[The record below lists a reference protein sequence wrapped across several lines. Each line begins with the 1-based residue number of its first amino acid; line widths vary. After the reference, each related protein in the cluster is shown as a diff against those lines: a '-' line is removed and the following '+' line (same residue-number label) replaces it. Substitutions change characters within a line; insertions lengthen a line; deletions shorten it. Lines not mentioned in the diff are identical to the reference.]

1 MAAGKSTVA
10 QLLAEQLPRAAHVRG
25 DMFRRFIV
33 TGRVD
38 PTPSMPPEAMRQLL
52 LRYQLA
58 MSVADA
64 YVRAGFTAVVQD
76 VIVGPVLADVV
87 GMSTTRPRH
96 VVVLNP
102 NPTPSPSEK
111 RSGASAATARTGRLE
126 PSSRDCAT
134 ARHGWDSGSTPR
146 ARRPRTPYARSWHAC
161 PSRPSTRRR
170 QATYR
175 NRRGILCG
183 TAMVVGGGVTGLGAL
198 LAVRAVRGGGHR
210 HRLPRL

>member
-76 VIVGPVLADVV
+76 IIIGPVLADVV
-87 GMSTTRPRH
+87 AMSTTRPRH

-102 NPTPSPSEK
+102 QPDAVAEREAQRSKHGYSQNWSPRALVE
-111 RSGASAATARTGRLE
+111 GL
-126 PSSRDCAT
+126 RD
-134 ARHGWDSGSTPR
+134 STPR
-146 ARRPRTPYARSWHAC
+146 LGLWLDTTGQTPADTVRT
-161 PSRPSTRRR
+161 
-170 QATYR
+170 
-175 NRRGILCG
+175 IL
-183 TAMVVGGGVTGLGAL
+183 A
-198 LAVRAVRGGGHR
+198 
-210 HRLPRL
+210 RLPESAIDKTPSSDVQKP